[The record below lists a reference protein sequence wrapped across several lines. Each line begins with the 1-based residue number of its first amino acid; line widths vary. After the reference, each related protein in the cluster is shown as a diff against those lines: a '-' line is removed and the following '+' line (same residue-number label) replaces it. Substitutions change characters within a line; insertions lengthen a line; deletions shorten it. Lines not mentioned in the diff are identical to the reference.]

1 MQNNLGKI
9 GAKILIVDDD
19 VNTTQLIENI
29 LSKEGYESI
38 STNDST
44 HALSIAISSH
54 PDLILLDL
62 MMPDIDGI
70 GLCKVFQSNQSLSS
84 VPIIVFTAMGNIENK
99 VAAFNAGAKDYITKP
114 IHIEEFKLRIKM
126 WLESS
131 NRLAYKYELT
141 H

>member
-1 MQNNLGKI
+1 MENNLGKTD
-9 GAKILIVDDD
+9 ARILIIDDD
-19 VNTTQLIENI
+19 IHTTRLMENI
-29 LSKEGYESI
+29 LSKEGYESTSINI
-38 STNDST
+38 STN
-44 HALSIAISSH
+44 ALSSAISTN

-70 GLCKVFQSNQSLSS
+70 RLCKILHSDQNLAS

-114 IHIEEFKLRIKM
+114 IHIEEFKLRIRM

-131 NRLAYKYELT
+131 NRLVYKYELS